1 MRHQGKGYLY
11 SGSEVEVG
19 QRDRQ
24 MQRAWV
30 GRKYMIL
37 GELRGTRQPESKK
50 QEGLWLDSGQAS
62 YSLAIHK
69 PC

>member
-1 MRHQGKGYLY
+1 MY

-50 QEGLWLDSGQAS
+50 ARRTVVRLRPG
-62 YSLAIHK
+62 
-69 PC
+69 